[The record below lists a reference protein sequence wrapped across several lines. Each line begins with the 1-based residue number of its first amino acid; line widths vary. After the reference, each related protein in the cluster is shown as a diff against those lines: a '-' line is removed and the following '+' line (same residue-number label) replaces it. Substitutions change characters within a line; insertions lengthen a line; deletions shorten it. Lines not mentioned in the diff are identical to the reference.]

1 MEKEKFLEELRKIET
16 DRKDATQ
23 LYNEISLLAMKYIGV
38 NEKEKRCASYLSIEF
53 LIGRVFYNNL
63 LELGILQ
70 EVSEILKEKGVNIAL
85 FEEIED
91 AALGNGGLGRLA
103 ACYMDSGAAVGIPLY
118 GYGIRYKYG
127 LFRQKFEDG
136 FQKEI
141 PDDWQRFGDPWSIR
155 KEEEKQIIRFADMEV
170 NAVPY
175 DMPIIG
181 KRVNVLRLYQAEGS
195 KEAEKISGVL
205 YPPDDTEEGKLLR
218 IRQEY
223 FLSAAAVGDIVR
235 EYEKRHGNDYKYFAE
250 ENSIQLNDTHPVF
263 AIPELIR
270 VLKEKGVS
278 YLSALK
284 IAKLVFNY
292 TNHTILPEALEH
304 WDVRLLKKILPEI
317 SEILL
322 SINSSARWRHRKEE
336 YTPQESAA
344 TSIYIHS
351 RRAFSM
357 ANTAVFVANK
367 INGVAE
373 IHSEIIKRDLF
384 AAEYAHHPEK
394 FENVTNGVTQRR
406 WLELANPELSALIDK
421 QIGQEWREH
430 FEKLDKLNVYTAN
443 EETLSE
449 FIQVKGKKK
458 EQLFRYIEK
467 TEGIKID
474 GERILYA
481 QVKRLHEYK
490 RQLMTAF
497 ALLRLYY
504 DLKEGKLKDFTPSV
518 FLFGAKS
525 APSYFR
531 AKGIIK
537 YINEI
542 IKLINNDPE
551 TNGRLTG
558 VFVTEYNVSYAE
570 KIVAAADVSLQVS
583 TAGLE
588 ASGTGN
594 MKFMMNGA
602 VTLGTMDGAN
612 IEIVE
617 KAGEENNYIF
627 GARVEEIEKLRKGGY
642 DPNSYLKEHPE
653 WKKIVETLTDGAFSD
668 GGNGY
673 FRELYDSL
681 TIGASW
687 HKPDHYFIFRDL
699 EEYYQ
704 TILQSNY
711 DYKNRKGFA
720 QKQFKNVANS
730 FHFSSDRSILEYAEK
745 IWNLY

>member
-1 MEKEKFLEELRKIET
+1 ME
-16 DRKDATQ
+16 Q
-23 LYNEISLLAMKYIGV
+23 VG
-38 NEKEKRCASYLSIEF
+38 C
-53 LIGRVFYNNL
+53 VF
-63 LELGILQ
+63 
-70 EVSEILKEKGVNIAL
+70 S
-85 FEEIED
+85 
-91 AALGNGGLGRLA
+91 
-103 ACYMDSGAAVGIPLY
+103 GIPAWL
-118 GYGIRYKYG
+118 
-127 LFRQKFEDG
+127 
-136 FQKEI
+136 
-141 PDDWQRFGDPWSIR
+141 
-155 KEEEKQIIRFADMEV
+155 
-170 NAVPY
+170 
-175 DMPIIG
+175 
-181 KRVNVLRLYQAEGS
+181 
-195 KEAEKISGVL
+195 
-205 YPPDDTEEGKLLR
+205 
-218 IRQEY
+218 EY

-235 EYEKRHGNDYKYFAE
+235 EYERRHGNDYKYFAE

-284 IAKLVFNY
+284 IAKQVFNY

-304 WDVRLLKKILPEI
+304 WAVRLLKKILPEI

-322 SINSSARWRHRKEE
+322 SINSSARWRHRKEG

-406 WLELANPELSALIDK
+406 WLELANPELSELIDK
-421 QIGQEWREH
+421 QIGRDWREH
-430 FEKLDKLNVYTAN
+430 FEELGKLNAYTAN

-467 TEGIKID
+467 TEGVKID

-504 DLKEGKLKDFTPSV
+504 DLKDGKLKDFTPSV

-542 IKLINNDPE
+542 IKLINADPE

-570 KIVAAADVSLQVS
+570 KIVAATDVSLQVS

-627 GARVEEIEKLRKGGY
+627 GARVEEIEKLRNGGY

-653 WKKIVETLTDGAFSD
+653 WNKVVKTLIDGTFSD
-668 GGNGY
+668 KGFGC
-673 FRELYDSL
+673 FQELYNAL

-745 IWNLY
+745 IWNLF